1 MADFVEKYGYE
12 RVSHGIYCSPD
23 VWEDSLYILQLRCP
37 KTIFSH
43 DTALFL
49 LDMTVQEPLKY
60 SVTVKTG
67 YNATHLRKDYIRV
80 YSIKKELFELGRIK
94 VKTPFGN
101 EVAIYNPER
110 SICDLIRN
118 RSSIEVQIFQDAM
131 KEIYRVLKPNGT
143 LFAPTFL
150 WKEEKQ
156 SKFKKRLMS
165 IVGFKMYKEWDKKQ
179 FEEFTHEYGFSV
191 AEMKLVNGGLAP
203 VGVMIA
209 YKK

>member
-1 MADFVEKYGYE
+1 MRIHSSSFETADAVALSYSHEKFDCVLIANALHIMPE
-12 RVSHGIYCSPD
+12 PD
-23 VWEDSLYILQLRCP
+23 
-37 KTIFSH
+37 K
-43 DTALFL
+43 
-49 LDMTVQEPLKY
+49 
-60 SVTVKTG
+60 
-67 YNATHLRKDYIRV
+67 
-80 YSIKKELFELGRIK
+80 
-94 VKTPFGN
+94 
-101 EVAIYNPER
+101 
-110 SICDLIRN
+110 
-118 RSSIEVQIFQDAM
+118 AM

-179 FEEFTHEYGFSV
+179 FEEFIHEYGFSV